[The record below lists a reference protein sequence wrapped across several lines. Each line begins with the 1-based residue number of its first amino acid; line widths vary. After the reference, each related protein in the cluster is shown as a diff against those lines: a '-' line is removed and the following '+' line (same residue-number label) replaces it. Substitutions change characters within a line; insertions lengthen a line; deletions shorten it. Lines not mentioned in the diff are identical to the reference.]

1 MIERVSSTL
10 FEALPRGSFHLLS
23 PHEVA
28 RLIISAMREP
38 TETMVAAGTAPDFA
52 APYPCA
58 DREFRNDNV
67 GGTFVGSWQLM
78 IDAALQDC

>member
-28 RLIISAMREP
+28 RL